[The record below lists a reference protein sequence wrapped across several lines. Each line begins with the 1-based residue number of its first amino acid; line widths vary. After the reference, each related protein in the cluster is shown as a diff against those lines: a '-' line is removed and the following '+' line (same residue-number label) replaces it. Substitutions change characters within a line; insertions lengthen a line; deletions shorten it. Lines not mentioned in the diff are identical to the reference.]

1 MSKLVA
7 TVLAAGKGTRMKSRQ
22 PKVLHEVGGVP
33 MVSHVLQTAK
43 AAGAD
48 DAVVIVGFGGDKV
61 AERLGSAYHYVEQ
74 AEQLGTGHA
83 LMLAQAA
90 LQDADTVLVICGD
103 TPLLRA

>member
-7 TVLAAGKGTRMKSRQ
+7 TVLAAGKGTRMKSQQ

-61 AERLGSAYHYVEQ
+61 AERLSWERVTLSCSRKRRYK
-74 AEQLGTGHA
+74 TR
-83 LMLAQAA
+83 
-90 LQDADTVLVICGD
+90 TRCS
-103 TPLLRA
+103 